1 MTYFGASRFLPGP
14 FQDAMESHTRLHSAI
29 KDMVTGFRLYQR
41 YISRSY
47 KPGVVQL
54 MPTNLTYPRSNK
66 LNSYY
71 IYSTVTY

>member
-29 KDMVTGFRLYQR
+29 KYMVTGFRLYQR

-54 MPTNLTYPRSNK
+54 TYPRSNK